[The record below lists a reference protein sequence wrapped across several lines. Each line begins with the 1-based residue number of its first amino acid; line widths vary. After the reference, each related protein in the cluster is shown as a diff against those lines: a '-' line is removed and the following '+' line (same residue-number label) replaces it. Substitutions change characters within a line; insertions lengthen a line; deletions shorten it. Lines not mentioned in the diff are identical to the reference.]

1 MKISTRISLMVVTS
15 ILAAILIGAVGI
27 FVSNKEVESI
37 RNIKEDSLISIETLG
52 EVRQTYMELRVLV
65 YTHLVNT
72 DPATLK
78 SLETR
83 LKETYSKLESLLKKY
98 ETLAFT
104 AEDKKMLETEVGLIK
119 KYGDLMAVRVI
130 ALSKQNDKEG
140 ARNLIVKEGTSLGAE
155 LRKTLGDHMA
165 FNTNT
170 ADQYEQHALDNA
182 QKGQTVAIGIIVAV
196 VLSMSL
202 FGYFMVAGIR
212 RSLGQIQDMVGRVE
226 SSLDFT
232 VRVDV
237 TKKDEIGQTTLA
249 LNRLLDK
256 LQGNLQTLAG
266 SAKSVSA
273 ASNLMTITS
282 TEVAKASHQQSESA
296 SDMAA
301 TVEEMTVSI
310 NHVGE
315 RALEANRLT
324 TFERDRALRHS
335 RSRLPVETPEAL
347 AAPGRLRP
355 GDPE

>member
-104 AEDKKMLETEVGLIK
+104 AEDKTMLETEVGLIK

-155 LRKTLGDHMA
+155 LRKALGDHMA

-170 ADQYEQHALDNA
+170 AEQHALDNA

>member
-1 MKISTRISLMVVTS
+1 
-15 ILAAILIGAVGI
+15 
-27 FVSNKEVESI
+27 
-37 RNIKEDSLISIETLG
+37 
-52 EVRQTYMELRVLV
+52 
-65 YTHLVNT
+65 
-72 DPATLK
+72 
-78 SLETR
+78 
-83 LKETYSKLESLLKKY
+83 
-98 ETLAFT
+98 
-104 AEDKKMLETEVGLIK
+104 
-119 KYGDLMAVRVI
+119 
-130 ALSKQNDKEG
+130 
-140 ARNLIVKEGTSLGAE
+140 
-155 LRKTLGDHMA
+155 
-165 FNTNT
+165 
-170 ADQYEQHALDNA
+170 
-182 QKGQTVAIGIIVAV
+182 
-196 VLSMSL
+196 MSL